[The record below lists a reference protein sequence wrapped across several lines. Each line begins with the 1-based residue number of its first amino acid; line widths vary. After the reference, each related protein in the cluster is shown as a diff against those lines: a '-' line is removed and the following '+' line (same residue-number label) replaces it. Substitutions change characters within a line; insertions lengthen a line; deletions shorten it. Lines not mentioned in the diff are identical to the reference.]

1 MQEKKK
7 KKAEQ
12 AQGQNG
18 EPAGPERKLEQGE
31 AASEA
36 MGVTV
41 WCGARVRFLVPVGAW
56 QQPAPF

>member
-1 MQEKKK
+1 M
-7 KKAEQ
+7 AEQ
-12 AQGQNG
+12 ARGQNG

-41 WCGARVRFLVPVGAW
+41 WCGARVRFDSCGCLAAARSFLI
-56 QQPAPF
+56 PADKC